1 MDYHLEQ
8 LKALIN
14 IELNDVHMIGIY
26 GLDGIGKT
34 TIAKAIYNEISCKF
48 EGSSFLADVREQ
60 SKDNVGLL
68 RLQNQLLDDTLAGAY
83 RRKSNIHE
91 ATHEISD
98 KLRLKRVLVI
108 LDDVDKQRQLD
119 YLVGDSEWFGSGSR
133 IIITTRH
140 KNLVALDGENQSYE
154 PRKLNDEDAIKLFS
168 LYAFKQIVPKENY
181 KNLCDNA
188 IKYAQGL
195 PLALAVLGST
205 LSSKRGI
212 HEWENE
218 LRKLEKEPNM
228 EIYHVLRISFDGLS
242 RVEGEIFLDITC
254 FFKGKD
260 RDFVSRILDGAKGEI
275 SNLCERCLI
284 SVVDS
289 KIHMHDLI
297 QQMGWEIV
305 REKCRNKPWKQ
316 SRLWD
321 FEEVSSVLAGN
332 AVRAICLNIII
343 TYMTFFL

>member
-1 MDYHLEQ
+1 MGPTHIYVGKNIVGMDYHLEQ

-14 IELNDVHMIGIY
+14 IELNDVCMIGIY
-26 GLDGIGKT
+26 GIGGIGKT

-48 EGSSFLADVREQ
+48 EGSSFLANVREQ
-60 SKDNVGLL
+60 SKDNAGLL
-68 RLQNQLLDDTLAGAY
+68 RLQNQLLDDTLAGTY
-83 RRKSNIHE
+83 GRKSNIHE

-98 KLRLKRVLVI
+98 KLQLKRVLVI
-108 LDDVDKQRQLD
+108 L
-119 YLVGDSEWFGSGSR
+119 GSGSR
-133 IIITTRH
+133 IIITSRH
-140 KNLVALDGENQSYE
+140 KNLVAFDGANQSYV
-154 PRKLNDEDAIKLFS
+154 PRKLNDEDTIKLFS
-168 LYAFKQIVPKENY
+168 LYAFKQIVAKENY
-181 KNLCDNA
+181 KNLCDKA

-195 PLALAVLGST
+195 PLSLAILGSTT

-228 EIYHVLRISFDGLS
+228 EIYHVPRISFDGLS
-242 RVEGEIFLDITC
+242 RAEGEILLDITC

-260 RDFVSRILDGAKGEI
+260 RDFISRILDGAKGEI

-284 SVVDS
+284 SVIDR

-305 REKCRNKPWKQ
+305 REKC
-316 SRLWD
+316 
-321 FEEVSSVLAGN
+321 
-332 AVRAICLNIII
+332 
-343 TYMTFFL
+343 

>member
-1 MDYHLEQ
+1 MD
-8 LKALIN
+8 
-14 IELNDVHMIGIY
+14 
-26 GLDGIGKT
+26 
-34 TIAKAIYNEISCKF
+34 
-48 EGSSFLADVREQ
+48 
-60 SKDNVGLL
+60 
-68 RLQNQLLDDTLAGAY
+68 GA
-83 RRKSNIHE
+83 
-91 ATHEISD
+91 
-98 KLRLKRVLVI
+98 
-108 LDDVDKQRQLD
+108 
-119 YLVGDSEWFGSGSR
+119 
-133 IIITTRH
+133 
-140 KNLVALDGENQSYE
+140 NQSYE

-181 KNLCDNA
+181 KILCDNA
-188 IKYAQGL
+188 IKNAQGL

-275 SNLCERCLI
+275 SNLCERCLM
-284 SVVDS
+284 SVVDN

-297 QQMGWEIV
+297 
-305 REKCRNKPWKQ
+305 
-316 SRLWD
+316 
-321 FEEVSSVLAGN
+321 
-332 AVRAICLNIII
+332 
-343 TYMTFFL
+343 